1 MYEPN
6 FLPVEIWL
14 KIFRKLCHKDLF
26 NAVMVCKEWRMIGLD
41 QGLWKNYEMVKK
53 DGNLKTLERTLNI
66 ERFSA
71 MEQLEIVGDCFPK
84 MIFEVI
90 EQKNQFGPKILDHH
104 VDAIRRSKICK
115 LDIDNC
121 DLSLVSPS
129 KVSELFNQLEHISI
143 RESKLTEH
151 QLREIIYD
159 MAYNT
164 DLKEFILDTVF
175 VEKEDDNLEMP
186 LTDPETIGWA
196 FNKMETL
203 KLRSVFKQTTFSDNY
218 FDTPPQNFLMLF
230 RIMFQKT
237 NLKSLDLDS
246 DFLNH
251 IPIVILCSSLNNLQT
266 VNLTGSSF
274 TADQCKTLVTQ
285 MAKETKIQE
294 LYIPMSDLSSIEA
307 EILSKAFNKLR
318 KLDIL
323 GSKIRRYQV
332 TALFKGIKQGTK
344 LEFLNL
350 NRVMVDLLS
359 SNILTSGL
367 LLLKTVQVFKLNRD
381 QINLLMTKLSE
392 IDNPV
397 VRNLTIYEAET
408 EHIPQ
413 HVLAKAINKMKSIE
427 ITRSIFCMDPIPRK
441 PTNFIPTFLTIRS
454 ESFLTDISFESV
466 NLSTIPPGVLSEA
479 IKRLRKVRLVRA
491 KLCNSQL
498 ISVLNNIPLSSSL
511 EHLDLSGNYLSCL
524 PTCQMLAEPLPKLK
538 RVILEDTKLAK
549 RQIKAILSEI
559 AGKPFGTTLE
569 YISLAQ
575 NDAEEVSIDLI
586 QEVKSI
592 VKHFLI
598 DEHHPNTDE
607 YFSGES
613 NDYSSDDGY

>member
-1 MYEPN
+1 
-6 FLPVEIWL
+6 
-14 KIFRKLCHKDLF
+14 
-26 NAVMVCKEWRMIGLD
+26 
-41 QGLWKNYEMVKK
+41 
-53 DGNLKTLERTLNI
+53 
-66 ERFSA
+66 
-71 MEQLEIVGDCFPK
+71 

-104 VDAIRRSKICK
+104 VDAIRRSNICK
-115 LDIDNC
+115 LDFDNC

-129 KVSELFNQLEHISI
+129 KVSELFNQLERVSI
-143 RESKLTEH
+143 RESKLTEP
-151 QLREIIYD
+151 QLKEIIYD

-164 DLKEFILDTVF
+164 DLKELVLDTVF
-175 VEKEDDNLEMP
+175 IEKKEEALDMP

-196 FNKMETL
+196 FNKLETL
-203 KLRSVFKQTTFSDNY
+203 KIRSVFKQTTFSDNY
-218 FDTPPQNFLMLF
+218 FDSPPQNFLMLF

-251 IPIVILCSSLNNLQT
+251 VPIVVLCSSLNNLQS

-307 EILSKAFNKLR
+307 EILSKAFNKLK

-332 TALFKGIKQGTK
+332 TALFKGIKQGTH

-367 LLLKTVQVFKLNRD
+367 ILLKTVKVFKLNRD

-397 VRNLTIYEAET
+397 LQNLTIYEAET

-427 ITRSIFCMDPIPRK
+427 ITRSIYCMDPIPRK
-441 PTNFIPTFLTIRS
+441 PTNFIPTFTFAIRP
-454 ESFLTDISFESV
+454 ESFLRDISFESV
-466 NLSTIPPGVLSEA
+466 NLSTIPPGILSDA

-491 KLCNSQL
+491 KLCNDQL
-498 ISVLNNIPLSSSL
+498 IAVLNTIPHSSSI
-511 EHLDLSGNYLSCL
+511 EHLELSGNYLSCL
-524 PTCQMLAEPLPKLK
+524 PTCQLLAYPLPKLK
-538 RVILEDTKLAK
+538 RVILDDTKLAK

-559 AGKPFGTTLE
+559 ASKPFGSKLE
-569 YISLAQ
+569 YLSMIQ
-575 NDAEEVSIDLI
+575 NDVTDVSIDLI

-598 DEHHPNTDE
+598 DEHHPSSDE